1 MKAERLRQILGGPTP
16 RSWLSLRLLTLFNV
30 TWGFVGF
37 DGTIPRSLSRIGSQ
51 TLVWLDWIRGVALL
65 ALALSGAFWRAY
77 TALSGALWRSLVV
90 SGGRAHTALFCGLWR
105 SSVEH
110 PPCFRARWSDRE
122 GFNLSE
128 SQQCF

>member
-65 ALALSGAFWRAY
+65 LWSSLAGFCGPSPAY
-77 TALSGALWRSLVV
+77 TALFGAL
-90 SGGRAHTALFCGLWR
+90 
-105 SSVEH
+105 
-110 PPCFRARWSDRE
+110 
-122 GFNLSE
+122 
-128 SQQCF
+128 